1 MKRFIEVT
9 VVIKDKVSSGHITR
23 EITRKHKRLIDLN
36 TISTIYKDSESW
48 IKLEGQFPISVSN
61 ESYDIVRDA
70 LLKDGTSNN
79 GCAIEETRPNIE
91 VLDEHSNIANKLCDL
106 QHDHTWIKQ
115 AVCNLTAM
123 MKKDNVGYKPALL
136 IGCNDKDLDVLFS
149 DCYDKVRKMQE
160 RIKELEKKVGIKTEQ
175 KNVAKR
181 LGGEHHDR

>member
-9 VVIKDKVSSGHITR
+9 VVVKDKVSSGHITR

-48 IKLEGQFPISVSN
+48 IKLEGQFPFSVSN

-79 GCAIEETRPNIE
+79 GFAIEETHPNIE
-91 VLDEHSNIANKLCDL
+91 VLDKHLNIANKLCDL

-123 MKKDNVGYKPALL
+123 TGKDNVGYKPALL
-136 IGCNDKDLDVLFS
+136 VGCNDKELDIMFS
-149 DCYDKVRKMQE
+149 DCYNKVRKMQE
-160 RIKELEKKVGIKTEQ
+160 RIKELERQVEIMTEPKKGI
-175 KNVAKR
+175 
-181 LGGEHHDR
+181 